1 MCNDWVLWLHRH
13 LARPSNI
20 VIRKESNFEEFPLA
34 YIKANLSPYGA
45 MVLGD
50 EPMNPTRHI
59 DLLTY
64 AIEIEIGRAHV

>member
-1 MCNDWVLWLHRH
+1 MHKNSI
-13 LARPSNI
+13 SNSL
-20 VIRKESNFEEFPLA
+20 VHTKREEV
-34 YIKANLSPYGA
+34 NLSPYVA

-64 AIEIEIGRAHV
+64 AIEIEY